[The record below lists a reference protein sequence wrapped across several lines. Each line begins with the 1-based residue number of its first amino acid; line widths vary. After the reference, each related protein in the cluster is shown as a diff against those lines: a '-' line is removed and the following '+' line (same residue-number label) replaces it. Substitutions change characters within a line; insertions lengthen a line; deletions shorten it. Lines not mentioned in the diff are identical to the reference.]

1 MLLSE
6 FTCSQFYAQHS
17 SRKAKGPATHT
28 GPLCDFGDLAEANT
42 NIGMEAAAT
51 DIEPESVCGEFATA
65 GTVIGGEVPATDA
78 EPSVRLR

>member
-1 MLLSE
+1 
-6 FTCSQFYAQHS
+6 
-17 SRKAKGPATHT
+17 
-28 GPLCDFGDLAEANT
+28 
-42 NIGMEAAAT
+42 MEAAAT